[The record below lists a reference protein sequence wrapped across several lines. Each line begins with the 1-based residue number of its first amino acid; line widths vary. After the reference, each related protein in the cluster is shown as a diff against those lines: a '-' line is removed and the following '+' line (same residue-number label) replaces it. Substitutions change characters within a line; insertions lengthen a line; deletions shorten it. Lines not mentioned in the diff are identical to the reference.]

1 VFGLRR
7 ARLLCGGT
15 IVVGVALS
23 WGSGVLAEPSA
34 LERFAALMARG
45 DYGAAWERLAP
56 AEKDALPKEAFV
68 ARYEGLATLPWVRAV
83 LRSARVEQ
91 GRFVALDWSEARLA
105 GARLLADDAALRR
118 LRSRGYG
125 VRSTEGGV
133 DVGIARARR
142 LVPSDTASWGTPELR
157 VRGTSVDWFARYAHV
172 VVDCGN
178 APKNVF
184 VLATLESG
192 RRAQD
197 VALDCGARGGRHDV
211 VLSFVGATRETSER
225 PREHLMI
232 PPPLNPRNT
241 NLTRSV
247 RLGAPK
253 TSGADDAGAVGA
265 GEGHALRAR
274 RLGFVSLGSWHPFAA
289 PPPALVAHGA
299 FPASAEPD

>member
-1 VFGLRR
+1 M
-7 ARLLCGGT
+7 
-15 IVVGVALS
+15 VGVALS
-23 WGSGVLAEPSA
+23 WGSGVLAAPSA
-34 LERFAALMARG
+34 LERFAELMARG

-56 AEKDALPKEAFV
+56 AEKDALPREAFV
-68 ARYEGLATLPWVRAV
+68 ARYEELTTLPWVRAV

-91 GRFVALDWSEARLA
+91 GRFVALDWTEARLA

-133 DVGIARARR
+133 DAGIARARR
-142 LVPSDTASWGTPELR
+142 LVPNDTPSSGTPGIR

-184 VLATLESG
+184 VLATLEWG
-192 RRAQD
+192 RGAQD
-197 VALDCGARGGRHDV
+197 VALDCGTRGGRHDV
-211 VLSFVGATRETSER
+211 VLSFDGATRARARAAHSDRARRETSNRLRER
-225 PREHLMI
+225 LTI
-232 PPPLNPRNT
+232 PPILNLRNT
-241 NLTRSV
+241 NLNQTL

-253 TSGADDAGAVGA
+253 TSGADDTGAVGA

-274 RLGFVSLGSWHPFAA
+274 RLRFVSLGAWHPFAA
-289 PPPALVAHGA
+289 PPPAVVAHGA